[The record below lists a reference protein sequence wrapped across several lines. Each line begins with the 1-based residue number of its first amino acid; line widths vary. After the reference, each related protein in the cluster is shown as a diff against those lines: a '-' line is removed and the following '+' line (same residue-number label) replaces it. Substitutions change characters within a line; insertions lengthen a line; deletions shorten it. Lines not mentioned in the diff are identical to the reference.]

1 MSGVEETGGKYESG
15 FLSPEIEN
23 LRNEICSKLVTHLTL
38 IEKVSKTCHSY
49 KSKLAIHLENW
60 QEVCAAAVFLKIM
73 SDVEGALVFLER
85 GMRHHARP

>member
-1 MSGVEETGGKYESG
+1 MSAVEETGGKYESE

-23 LRNEICSKLVTHLTL
+23 LRNEICSKWVTHLTL

-60 QEVCAAAVFLKIM
+60 QEVCGTAVFLKIL
-73 SDVEGALVFLER
+73 SDVEGALVLLER
-85 GMRHHARP
+85 GMSHHARP